1 MTLKAV
7 LVTSEVTFV
16 GENYH
21 QVILS
26 LARNPHITGLIVIQ
40 NRAPMLSLLGG
51 VAAVTGAAPRFGLQ
65 LLKNNL
71 FPGTEEK
78 VKAYEAAGK
87 KVYFTKDI
95 NTPET
100 LTYLKTQSP
109 DLIVNARSRCF
120 FRDEVLALPRLGC
133 INIHHG
139 LLPFQR
145 GVMCDFWAHMQG
157 RPFGFTVHQ
166 MTKKIDDGPILR
178 VEEVKISPESY
189 TNSIFEGSKL
199 EAKVLAE
206 VLDDIDKK
214 NSISGIPNLKTPET
228 KYYKNPKLK
237 DFYRLRLKG
246 IKV

>member
-1 MTLKAV
+1 MPLRAV

-26 LARNPHITGLIVIQ
+26 LAKNPHILGLVVIR
-40 NRAPMLSLLGG
+40 NREPSLSALGLL
-51 VAAVTGAAPRFGLQ
+51 AAVSGAAPRFGLQ
-65 LLKNNL
+65 LFKNNL
-71 FPGTEEK
+71 FPGTENK
-78 VKAYEAAGK
+78 VSAYQSAGK
-87 KVYFTKDI
+87 EVHFTKDM
-95 NTPET
+95 NSPET
-100 LTYLKTQSP
+100 IQYLRSLSL

-120 FRDEVLALPRLGC
+120 FREEVLSLPTLGC

-139 LLPFQR
+139 LLPYQR
-145 GVMCDFWAHMQG
+145 GVMCDFWAHMYN

-178 VEEVKISPESY
+178 VEEVKLPPKSY
-189 TNSIFEGSKL
+189 TASIFEGSKR
-199 EAKVLAE
+199 EAVVLAE

-214 NSISGIPNLKTPET
+214 RALKGEPNLKTPDT
-228 KYYKNPKLK
+228 KYWKNPKLM

>member
-1 MTLKAV
+1 MSLRAV

-26 LARNPHITGLIVIQ
+26 LAKNPHILGLIIIQ
-40 NRAPMLSLLGG
+40 NRETKLSLLGL
-51 VAAVTGAAPRFGLQ
+51 AAAMSGAAPHFGFQ

-78 VKAYEAAGK
+78 IRTYQLVGK
-87 KVYFTKDI
+87 DVFFTKDI
-95 NTPET
+95 NTPDT
-100 LTYLKTQSP
+100 LSYLRSLSL
-109 DLIVNARSRCF
+109 DLIVNARSRCIY
-120 FRDEVLALPRLGC
+120 RDEVLSLPKLGC

-139 LLPFQR
+139 LLPYQR
-145 GVMCDFWAHMQG
+145 GVMCDFWAHMYGQ
-157 RPFGFTVHQ
+157 PFGFTVHQ

-178 VEEVKISPESY
+178 VEEVNTPGRNY
-189 TNSIFEGSKL
+189 TDSIFEGSKR
-199 EAKVLAE
+199 EALVLAE
-206 VLDDIDKK
+206 VLAEVDKTRVLA
-214 NSISGIPNLKTPET
+214 GIPNQKTPET
-228 KYYKNPKLK
+228 KYWKNPQLM

>member
-1 MTLKAV
+1 MALRSV

-26 LARNPHITGLIVIQ
+26 LAANPHIVGLIIIK
-40 NRAPMLSLLGG
+40 NRAPMLSGLGL
-51 VAAVTGAAPRFGLQ
+51 VAAISGAAPRFGFQ
-65 LLKNNL
+65 LFKNNL
-71 FPGTEEK
+71 FPRTEDK
-78 VKAYEAAGK
+78 VKAYKKEGK
-87 KVYFTKDI
+87 EVFFTDDI

-100 LTYLKTQSP
+100 LNYLRSLKLG
-109 DLIVNARSRCF
+109 LIVNARSRCF
-120 FRDEVLALPRLGC
+120 FRDEVLALPKLGC

-145 GVMCDFWAHMQG
+145 GVMCDFWAHMHG
-157 RPFGFTVHQ
+157 KPFGFTVHQ

-178 VEEVKISPESY
+178 VEEVKLAQKNY
-189 TNSIFEGSKL
+189 TESIFEGSKI
-199 EAKVLAE
+199 EARVLAE
-206 VLDDIDKK
+206 VLQDIDQKQALT
-214 NSISGIPNLKTPET
+214 GIPNLKTPET
-228 KYYKNPKLK
+228 KYWKNPKLM